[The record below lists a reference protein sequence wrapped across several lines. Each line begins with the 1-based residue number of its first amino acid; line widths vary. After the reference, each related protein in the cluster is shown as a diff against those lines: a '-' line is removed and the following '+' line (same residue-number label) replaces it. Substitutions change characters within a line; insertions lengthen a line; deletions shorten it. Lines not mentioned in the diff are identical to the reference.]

1 MIKDIDANTSE
12 IIQMAWCDKTSFD
25 DIKNI
30 SGLSEPQVILIM
42 RKNLKSSCFKLW
54 RKRVSGRIA
63 KHKKLNNTVSYMV
76 T

>member
-42 RKNLKSSCFKLW
+42 RKNLKSSSFKLW
-54 RKRVSGRIA
+54 RKRVSGRIS